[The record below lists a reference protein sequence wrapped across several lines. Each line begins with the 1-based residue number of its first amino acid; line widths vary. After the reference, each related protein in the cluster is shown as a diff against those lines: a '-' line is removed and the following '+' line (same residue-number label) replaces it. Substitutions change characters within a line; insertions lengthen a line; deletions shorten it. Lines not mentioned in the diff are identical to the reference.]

1 MDKQLDNL
9 METTPLSRVQKE
21 IADLLRADEW
31 MRSHRV
37 EIIEQNSQALS
48 YLLQKSITQ
57 VNNVVVVV
65 GTDEMTN
72 NPPVLE
78 ALTTLSATENVIMNR
93 QAVNYASA
101 LDVIQKA
108 IEIIDGREWKFEDM
122 RHDAP
127 TQGVLQATAT
137 FRGQVTRTTA

>member
-1 MDKQLDNL
+1 MDEQLDNL
-9 METTPLSRVQKE
+9 METTPLSRVQRE
-21 IADLLRADEW
+21 IADMLRANEW
-31 MRSHRV
+31 MRNHRV

-78 ALTTLSATENVIMNR
+78 ALTTLSATENVVMNR

-108 IEIIDGREWKFEDM
+108 IEIIDGSEWLFEEM

>member
-1 MDKQLDNL
+1 MLDQLDN
-9 METTPLSRVQKE
+9 MNEMTPLSRVQRE

-31 MRSHRV
+31 IRKHRI
-37 EIIEQNSQALS
+37 EIVEQNSQALS
-48 YLLQKSITQ
+48 FVLQKSISQ
-57 VNNVVVVV
+57 VNNVVVIV

-78 ALTTLSATENVIMNR
+78 AVTTVSATENVVMNR
-93 QAVNYASA
+93 QGVDYASA
-101 LDVIQKA
+101 LDVMQKV
-108 IEIIDGREWKFEDM
+108 IDIVDGREWKFEDM

-137 FRGQVTRTTA
+137 FRGQVTRTMA